1 EVIMRRLRRALA
13 EGSFPELLVIDGGK
27 GQLNAA
33 LAAAKDLGIGTSP
46 VNGIPGAPFVEMVG
60 LAKSRLVDA
69 AALGTARVVGRRAR
83 RAGGGRAGAIADAA
97 EAREAGFVSEL
108 ARSPERVFLP
118 GRKDPVVLR
127 QNSAELFLL
136 ARLRDE
142 AHRFAI
148 AFHRKLRRERN
159 FQSVLEEI
167 PGIGEGRKKALLR
180 HFGSLRRV
188 KEATAEEIAE
198 VEGFGAK
205 QAAAVHE
212 FFRAAGPAGAPQAA
226 PQATPSGDEAPAAV
240 SEADIDAALA
250 DEGEDPSGTP
260 H

>member
-1 EVIMRRLRRALA
+1 V
-13 EGSFPELLVIDGGK
+13 VIDGGK

-33 LAAAKDLGIGTSP
+33 LAAAKDAGVSTSP
-46 VNGIPGAPFVEMVG
+46 VTGIPGAPFVEMVG
-60 LAKSRLVDA
+60 LAKSRLVDPGV
-69 AALGTARVVGRRAR
+69 GTARVVGRRGR
-83 RAGGGRAGAIADAA
+83 RPRAWAMADAA
-97 EAREAGFVSEL
+97 EARDHGFVSEL

-148 AFHRKLRRERN
+148 TFHRKLRRERN

-167 PGIGEGRKKALLR
+167 PGIGEGRKRALLR

-188 KEATAEEIAE
+188 KDATVEQIAD
-198 VEGFGAK
+198 VEGFGPK
-205 QAAAVHE
+205 QAQAVHE
-212 FFRAAGPAGAPQAA
+212 FFHRA
-226 PQATPSGDEAPAAV
+226 APAAGAV
-240 SEADIDAALA
+240 DETADAAEPIDRAEPEAVTESQIDAALA
-250 DEGEDPSGTP
+250 EEAEERA
-260 H
+260 